1 MSNET
6 SDRISACSRLY
17 GYQLEE
23 KDVRQLQE
31 MAKAIGIDDK
41 DTMFLLLLVLQ
52 SHFKAVRGLN
62 DGVLDAQE
70 KVSGFFD
77 EKINHGIDRIYTSS
91 KKVLLG
97 VGICLGLLVASL
109 ACIGGYLGSQRFL
122 EQQMNLE
129 VMGSIRACTKSGGS
143 VQNSGNSSRL
153 ACFPP
158 EGKGFFLE

>member
-1 MSNET
+1 MRSET
-6 SDRISACSRLY
+6 AERIRACSKLY
-17 GYQLEE
+17 GQQIDA
-23 KDVRQLQE
+23 KDIGQLQE
-31 MAKAIGIDDK
+31 MATAIGINDQ

-52 SHFKAVRGLN
+52 SHFKAVSSLN

-70 KVSGFFD
+70 KVSGVFD
-77 EKINHGIDRIYTSS
+77 EKIKHVVDRIYISS
-91 KKVLLG
+91 KKVLISG
-97 VGICLGLLVASL
+97 GICLGLLVASL
-109 ACIGGYLGSQRFL
+109 ACGGGYLGSQRFL